1 MILLSMF
8 DGGLQLQDQFL
19 TLSAKEIKEL
29 ANSVFVGQDVIPVAI
44 DRESQQALCLRL
56 QNESMVIWDLE
67 DNIMMEDLKMPGGLG
82 QYLEELRDKILSKKL
97 IYEDGL
103 GLVSVR

>member
-29 ANSVFVGQDVIPVAI
+29 ANSVFVGKNVIPLAI
-44 DRESQQALCLRL
+44 DKES
-56 QNESMVIWDLE
+56 
-67 DNIMMEDLKMPGGLG
+67 
-82 QYLEELRDKILSKKL
+82 
-97 IYEDGL
+97 
-103 GLVSVR
+103 